1 MKYVGY
7 PGTIIGKILIFEKE
21 INENRKIN
29 LIFVNEKLGF

>member
-7 PGTIIGKILIFEKE
+7 PGTIEKILIFERE

-29 LIFVNEKLGF
+29 LIFLNERLDF